1 MQSIPVSVTTRGTK
15 VKRDGGC
22 DHVSSPSRH
31 QLSSVHEDPQKCQ
44 TTTSLDPGPPSPPR
58 GSEPPPLR
66 APRTPLTPDG
76 HHDRD
81 HIYSTYS
88 SPSEH
93 SHHSRPTDKSL
104 SDAIFGASDEELS
117 PLSDT
122 GSILCTIR
130 PSKDNVRPRRIIRG
144 ANGSERGTRSQRH
157 RHSHLSAKPTSP
169 VSNLEPAQ
177 DPPPEQKLVAMV
189 KGLKVMD
196 SQDIVRVKSDLGA
209 IAATKRKKIVLES
222 EEETEDENRAPL
234 VVENSPPMST
244 SNLCPEKKVSRR
256 INQRVVTTAQ
266 SRTAALE
273 RPKRA
278 CVSTKLRTNPR
289 TSAVVDQGFN
299 KVKTEELTG
308 GEF

>member
-1 MQSIPVSVTTRGTK
+1 
-15 VKRDGGC
+15 
-22 DHVSSPSRH
+22 
-31 QLSSVHEDPQKCQ
+31 
-44 TTTSLDPGPPSPPR
+44 
-58 GSEPPPLR
+58 
-66 APRTPLTPDG
+66 
-76 HHDRD
+76 
-81 HIYSTYS
+81 
-88 SPSEH
+88 
-93 SHHSRPTDKSL
+93 
-104 SDAIFGASDEELS
+104 
-117 PLSDT
+117 
-122 GSILCTIR
+122 
-130 PSKDNVRPRRIIRG
+130 
-144 ANGSERGTRSQRH
+144 
-157 RHSHLSAKPTSP
+157 
-169 VSNLEPAQ
+169 
-177 DPPPEQKLVAMV
+177 
-189 KGLKVMD
+189 MD

-289 TSAVVDQGFN
+289 TSAVVDQGFD